1 MNRKNLKKKNN
12 KKVYGIVGISIVFII
27 IIAIGISQSGIFSKS
42 AVASKDISGNGNK
55 QTSTSE
61 IKITKGETATGNL
74 KILKSEVTKIAK
86 FYPYKSGDTYM
97 EVLAVKASDGTIRT
111 SFNTCQV
118 CYKSGKGYY
127 KQEGNELV
135 CQNCGNRFNIDQIE
149 KMKNGCNPVP
159 ILDGDKTDNGS
170 NIVIDQS
177 YMSKNISYFSNW
189 KNQ

>member
-1 MNRKNLKKKNN
+1 MKKKDN
-12 KKVYGIVGISIVFII
+12 KALIILGISLVL

-42 AVASKDISGNGNK
+42 KDTSSGINK
-55 QTSTSE
+55 QASTSE
-61 IKITKGETATGNL
+61 IKIPKGSVATGDL
-74 KILKSEVTKIAK
+74 KIVKSEVTKVAK
-86 FYPYKSGDTYM
+86 FYPYKSGNTNM

-159 ILDGDKTDNGS
+159 ILDGDKTDDGS
-170 NIVIDQS
+170 NLVIGQS